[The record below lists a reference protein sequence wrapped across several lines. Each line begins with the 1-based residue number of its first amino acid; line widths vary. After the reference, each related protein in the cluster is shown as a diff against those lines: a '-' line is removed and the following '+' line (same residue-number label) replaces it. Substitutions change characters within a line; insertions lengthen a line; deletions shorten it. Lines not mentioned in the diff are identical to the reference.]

1 MEGGKA
7 LGWPQSSSAEPE
19 SCGGDVMTE
28 ECVGTVWGWGDMGW
42 AGEPSGQELS
52 LKALPIWDSLMGK
65 LGNLD
70 AGKSR
75 TPPP

>member
-1 MEGGKA
+1 M
-7 LGWPQSSSAEPE
+7 
-19 SCGGDVMTE
+19 CGNR
-28 ECVGTVWGWGDMGW
+28 VGVGRHGVGRRTFSV
-42 AGEPSGQELS
+42 QELS